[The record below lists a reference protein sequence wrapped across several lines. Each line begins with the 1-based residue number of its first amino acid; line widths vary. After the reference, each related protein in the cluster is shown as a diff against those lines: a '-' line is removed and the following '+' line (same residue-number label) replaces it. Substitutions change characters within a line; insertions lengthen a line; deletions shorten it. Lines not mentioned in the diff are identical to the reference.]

1 MVESTEKRIS
11 ELEDGALNMTNPNN
25 GEEIT

>member
-11 ELEDGALNMTNPNN
+11 ELEDGSLNMTNLNN